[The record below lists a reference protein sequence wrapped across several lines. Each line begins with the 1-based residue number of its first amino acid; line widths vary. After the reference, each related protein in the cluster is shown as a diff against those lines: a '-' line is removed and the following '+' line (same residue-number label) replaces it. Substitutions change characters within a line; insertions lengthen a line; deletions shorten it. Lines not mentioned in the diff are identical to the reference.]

1 MIRLVVIWG
10 IGMRL
15 HLLAAF
21 STALL
26 FSGNAM
32 ATPPRVAGFDRFHG
46 KGENPA
52 QGGRILLTE
61 LNCVRCHNTPDLP
74 ASGAKSG
81 PDLSQVGT
89 RVRVS
94 WLKQYLADPQKA
106 KPGTTMPHLL
116 GGADSAEKVDLLV
129 HYLATTGKPKHAP
142 IDARAGAQGKSHYE
156 NLGCASCHG
165 KLDANRKQTQLPAG
179 GVPLPD
185 LAAKYSL
192 NALSAFL
199 ANPHEIRPGGRMPSL
214 LTGNQPR
221 EVANYLLGEQKIP
234 GVGGAL
240 PIRFDYYEGEWDKL
254 PDFSKLTPAKSGTC
268 KGLDLGVA
276 TRKNNFA
283 MRFKGV
289 FQAEKAGRY
298 TFTVA
303 SDDGSAVWVDGQKV
317 VAVDGVHPKQSASG
331 QVQLSAGIHA
341 VEVHYFQG
349 GGEWELEAEV
359 RGGGMGSLALE
370 TVLVESEGALK
381 AARDAKDPN
390 DPDNLVVDEAKVFKG
405 RKLFAN
411 LGCANCHR
419 MNEGGKDVVS
429 QLAANLAKPVG
440 EIKTGGCL
448 ADKPADWLPN
458 YSLSSVQK
466 KALEAALA
474 TPKGPS
480 DAEGRIRETMA
491 TLNCLAC
498 HQRGKEGGPIE
509 EFNSLFKTT
518 QPEMGDE
525 ARVPPWLFLTGAKLR
540 VPYLEKILANGA
552 KDRPYM
558 LTRMPGFGAAAKHL
572 VADLKEADKLPTV
585 PVVLEKEQPAKLKSV
600 GRMLSGSTA
609 FGCIKCHTFNGNRA
623 EGVQGI
629 DMTLM
634 TTRLERDWFHAYVD
648 RPQEIRPGTRMPT
661 AFRDGKSIL
670 DDVLDGTARQQ
681 IEAMWVY
688 LSDGNKARPPLGL
701 QKQSML
707 LTATT
712 EPVIYR
718 NFIEGAGARG
728 IGVGYPEKVNLAF
741 DANELR
747 LALVWQDQF
756 MDAAKHWTDRGVG
769 FEGPLGDAVVSFSK
783 GPGITRL
790 KDAAEAWPNQTT
802 REAGWKFN
810 GYRLADKGRPVFLYS
825 EGGTKVE
832 DAFTP
837 LGDSRKGFSRV
848 VNVQSPGGAYL
859 RVAFGKLEKKG
870 ADTFEMDGLK
880 IRSAGL
886 VERGEG
892 DKKELLLPLKEG
904 ANIVEYA
911 W

>member
-1 MIRLVVIWG
+1 MIRLFVIWG

-61 LNCVRCHNTPDLP
+61 LNCVRCHTTPDLP

-81 PDLSQVGT
+81 PDLSQVGS

-116 GGADSAEKVDLLV
+116 GGPGGAEKTEALV
-129 HYLATTGKPKHAP
+129 QYLASTGTPKHAAV
-142 IDARAGAQGKSHYE
+142 DGRAASLGKTFYE
-156 NLGCASCHG
+156 NLGCAACHG
-165 KLDANRKQTQLPAG
+165 KLDADGRQVALPPG

-185 LAAKYSL
+185 MAAKYSL
-192 NALSAFL
+192 PALTAFL
-199 ANPHEIRPGGRMPSL
+199 ANPHEVRPGGRMPTL
-214 LTGNQPR
+214 LSGNQPR
-221 EVANYLLGEQKIP
+221 EVASYLLRGQKVAGI
-234 GVGGAL
+234 GGAL
-240 PIRFDYYEGEWDKL
+240 PIRYEYFEGEWDKL
-254 PDFSKLTPAKSGTC
+254 PDFTKLKAAKTGTC
-268 KGLDLGVA
+268 KGLNLGEA

-283 MRFKGV
+283 MRFTGV
-289 FQAEKAGRY
+289 FNAERAGRY

-303 SDDGSAVWVDGQKV
+303 SDDGSAIWVDGQKV

-331 QVQLSAGIHA
+331 QIQLSAGIHA
-341 VEVHYFQG
+341 VEVQYFQG

-359 RGGGMGSLALE
+359 RGGGMGNLALE
-370 TVLVESEGALK
+370 TVMAESEAAWK
-381 AARDAKDPN
+381 AAREAKDPN
-390 DPDNLVVDEAKVFKG
+390 DPDSIVMDAAKVAKG
-405 RKLFAN
+405 RELFSSI
-411 LGCANCHR
+411 GCANCHS
-419 MNEGGKDVVS
+419 MKEGDKLVVS
-429 QLAANLAKPVG
+429 SLKAKPLAEVRQ
-440 EIKTGGCL
+440 GGCM
-448 ADKPADWLPN
+448 AEAPSAGLPN
-458 YSLSSVQK
+458 FDLGGMQK
-466 KALEAALA
+466 AAISA
-474 TPKGPS
+474 AVASPKGPQ

-585 PVVLEKEQPAKLKSV
+585 PVVLEKEQPAKLKTV
-600 GRMLSGSTA
+600 GRMLSGASA
-609 FGCIKCHTFNGNRA
+609 FGCIKCHTFNGKRA

-783 GPGITRL
+783 GSGIARL
-790 KDAAEAWPNQTT
+790 KDAADAWPNQTS